1 MNRYAFETRL
11 FAVLRWV
18 VIAFLVVITLF
29 PFWYMLMMSFTP
41 IQELQLNPGRLLP
54 SLDSLT
60 TSTYADVL
68 RSRDNGGQGFAR
80 FMLNSFIAASV
91 TTLVTLLLVIPAA
104 YAVSRLRFPG
114 RKQLSALFLLIYMFP
129 AIILAIPLFVAF
141 SAMGIRESLVGLVI
155 VYIALT
161 IPVSIYMLR
170 QYFDTIPPSIDEAA
184 IMDGATRLQI
194 MTRITVPLARPTI
207 ISTGLYIFMIAWNE
221 FLFAL
226 LFLVAAPNLWT
237 VSLGLSQLADGI
249 EISKTVL
256 MAGSVLL
263 TIPVIVNYAVAERG
277 LTEGLTAGA
286 DKG

>member
-1 MNRYAFETRL
+1 MSRYMFETRL

-18 VIAFLVVITLF
+18 VIAGLVLITLF

-41 IQELQLNPGRLLP
+41 IQDLQLNPGRLVP

-60 TSTYADVL
+60 ASTYVDVL
-68 RSRDNGGQGFAR
+68 RSREAGGQGFAR
-80 FMLNSFIAASV
+80 FMLNSFIAATA
-91 TTLVTLLLVIPAA
+91 TTLITLALVIPAS

-114 RKQLSALFLLIYMFP
+114 RRQLGGLFLLVYMFP

-141 SAMGIRESLVGLVI
+141 SALGIRESLMGLVI

-194 MTRITVPLARPTI
+194 MTRITVPLARPTV

-226 LFLVAAPNLWT
+226 LFLVADRDLWT

-263 TIPVIVNYAVAERG
+263 TVPVIVIYAVAERG

>member
-1 MNRYAFETRL
+1 MSRYPFETRL
-11 FAVLRWV
+11 FAILRWV
-18 VIAFLVVITLF
+18 VIAFLVLITLF

-41 IQELQLNPGRLLP
+41 IQELQLNPGRLFP
-54 SLDSLT
+54 ALDTLT
-60 TSTYADVL
+60 TSTYVDVL
-68 RSRDNGGQGFAR
+68 RSREDGGQGFAR

-263 TIPVIVNYAVAERG
+263 TIPVIVIYAVAERG
-277 LTEGLTAGA
+277 LSEGLTAGA
-286 DKG
+286 DRG

>member
-1 MNRYAFETRL
+1 MSRYTFETRL
-11 FAVLRWV
+11 FAILRWV
-18 VIAFLVVITLF
+18 VIAFLVLITLF

-41 IQELQLNPGRLLP
+41 IQELQLNPGRLFP
-54 SLDSLT
+54 ALDTLT
-60 TSTYADVL
+60 TSTYVDVL
-68 RSRDNGGQGFAR
+68 RSREDGGQGFAR
-80 FMLNSFIAASV
+80 FMLNSFITASV

-161 IPVSIYMLR
+161 MPVSIYMLR

-263 TIPVIVNYAVAERG
+263 TIPVIVIYAVAERG

>member
-1 MNRYAFETRL
+1 MNRLAFENRL
-11 FAVLRWV
+11 FAILRWV
-18 VIAFLVVITLF
+18 VIVFLVLITLF

-41 IQELQLNPGRLLP
+41 IQELQLNPGRLVP
-54 SLDSLT
+54 ALDSLT
-60 TSTYADVL
+60 ISTYVDVL
-68 RSRDNGGQGFAR
+68 RAEEDGGQGFAR
-80 FMLNSFIAASV
+80 FMLNSFIAATA
-91 TTLVTLLLVIPAA
+91 TTVITLLLVIPAS

-114 RKQLSALFLLIYMFP
+114 RRQLSGLFLLVYMFP

-141 SAMGIRESLVGLVI
+141 SALGIRESLVGLII

-161 IPVSIYMLR
+161 VPVSIYMLR

-184 IMDGATRLQI
+184 TMDGASRLQI
-194 MTRITVPLARPTI
+194 MTQITVPLARPTI

-226 LFLVAAPNLWT
+226 LFLVADRDLWT

-263 TIPVIVNYAVAERG
+263 TIPVIVIYAVAERG

>member
-1 MNRYAFETRL
+1 MSRYTFETRL
-11 FAVLRWV
+11 FAILRWV
-18 VIAFLVVITLF
+18 VIAFLVLITLF

-41 IQELQLNPGRLLP
+41 IQELQLNPGRLFP
-54 SLDSLT
+54 ALDTLT
-60 TSTYADVL
+60 TSTYVDVL
-68 RSRDNGGQGFAR
+68 RSREDGGQGFAR

-263 TIPVIVNYAVAERG
+263 TIPVIVIYAVAERG

>member
-263 TIPVIVNYAVAERG
+263 TIPVIVIYAVAERG

>member
-11 FAVLRWV
+11 FAILRWV
-18 VIAFLVVITLF
+18 VIAFLVLITLF
-29 PFWYMLMMSFTP
+29 PFWYMLMLSFTS
-41 IQELQLNPGRLLP
+41 IQDLQLHPGRLVP
-54 SLDSLT
+54 ALDSLT
-60 TSTYADVL
+60 LSTYVDVL
-68 RSRDNGGQGFAR
+68 RPRDAGGQGFAQL
-80 FMLNSFIAASV
+80 MLNSLIVATAATV
-91 TTLVTLLLVIPAA
+91 LTLVLVIPAA

-114 RKQLSALFLLIYMFP
+114 RRQLGGLFLLIYMFP

-141 SAMGIRESLVGLVI
+141 SALGIRESLVGLVI

-184 IMDGATRLQI
+184 IVDGASRLQI
-194 MTRITVPLARPTI
+194 MTRITVPLARPTV
-207 ISTGLYIFMIAWNE
+207 ISTGLFIFMIAWNE

-226 LFLVAAPNLWT
+226 LFLVADRDLWT

-263 TIPVIVNYAVAERG
+263 TLPIIIIYAVAERG

>member
-1 MNRYAFETRL
+1 MSRYAFETRL
-11 FAVLRWV
+11 FAILRWV
-18 VIAFLVVITLF
+18 VIAFLVLITLF

-41 IQELQLNPGRLLP
+41 IQELQLNPGRLFP
-54 SLDSLT
+54 ALDTLT
-60 TSTYADVL
+60 TSTYVDVL
-68 RSRDNGGQGFAR
+68 RSREDGGQGFAR

-263 TIPVIVNYAVAERG
+263 TIPVIVIYAVAERG

>member
-18 VIAFLVVITLF
+18 AIVFLVLITVF
-29 PFWYMLMMSFTP
+29 PFWYMLMLSFTS
-41 IQELQLNPGRLLP
+41 IQDLQLNPGRLVP
-54 SLDSLT
+54 DLDSIT
-60 TSTYADVL
+60 VSTYADVL
-68 RSRDNGGQGFAR
+68 RSRDAGGQGFGR
-80 FMLNSFIAASV
+80 FMLNSFLAATA
-91 TTLVTLLLVIPAA
+91 TTLITLALVIPAS

-114 RKQLSALFLLIYMFP
+114 RRQLGGLFLLIYMFP

-141 SAMGIRESLVGLVI
+141 SAMGIRESLFGLVI

-184 IMDGATRLQI
+184 IMDGATRSQI
-194 MTRITVPLARPTI
+194 MTRITVPLARPTV

-226 LFLVAAPNLWT
+226 LFLVADRDLWT

-263 TIPVIVNYAVAERG
+263 TLPIVIIYAVAERG

>member
-1 MNRYAFETRL
+1 MSRYTFETRL

-41 IQELQLNPGRLLP
+41 IQELQLHPGRLLP
-54 SLDSLT
+54 SLDSIT
-60 TSTYADVL
+60 ISTYVDVL
-68 RSRDNGGQGFAR
+68 RPRDAGGQGFAG
-80 FMLNSFIAASV
+80 FMLNSFIAATA
-91 TTLVTLLLVIPAA
+91 TTLITLALVIPAS

-114 RKQLSALFLLIYMFP
+114 RRQLGALFLLIYMFP

-184 IMDGATRLQI
+184 IMDGATRFQI
-194 MTRITVPLARPTI
+194 LTRITVPLARPTI

-226 LFLVAAPNLWT
+226 LFLVADRDLWT

-263 TIPVIVNYAVAERG
+263 TIPIIVIYAVAERG

>member
-1 MNRYAFETRL
+1 MTRL
-11 FAVLRWV
+11 RLEKRLFGALRWATIV
-18 VIAFLVVITLF
+18 VLVLLTLF

-41 IQELQLNPGRLLP
+41 IDVLQLNPGRIVP
-54 SLDSLT
+54 VPESITLD
-60 TSTYADVL
+60 TYLEVL
-68 RSRDNGGQGFAR
+68 RSREEGGQGFAR
-80 FMLNSFIAASV
+80 MMLNSFIAASV
-91 TTLVTLLLVIPAA
+91 STVVTLVIVTPAA

-114 RKQLSALFLLIYMFP
+114 RSQLGGLFLLVYMFP

-141 SAMGIRESLVGLVI
+141 SAIGIRESLFGLVI

-161 IPVSIYMLR
+161 IPVSVYMLR
-170 QYFDTIPPSIDEAA
+170 QYFETIPTSIDEAA
-184 IMDGATRLQI
+184 MVDGANRWQILVRLI
-194 MTRITVPLARPTI
+194 IPLARPTL

-226 LFLVAAPNLWT
+226 LFLVAKPELWT
-237 VSLGLSQLADGI
+237 VSLGLSQLSNGV
-249 EISKTVL
+249 EFSKTVL

-263 TIPVIVNYAVAERG
+263 TAPIVIIYAIAERG